1 MELVACKLRAGG
13 IGRPVFL
20 SAVHACLQAIDVKRE
35 LRNYAGD
42 DQYPE
47 AVRSALAEAFEK
59 FQPQLIIYN
68 AGTDIL
74 QGE

>member
-1 MELVACKLRAGG
+1 M
-13 IGRPVFL
+13 
-20 SAVHACLQAIDVKRE
+20 KRE

-42 DQYPE
+42 DQYLA
-47 AVRSALAEAFEK
+47 AVRSALAEAFDK

-74 QGE
+74 QGERGCRMGWDQRLAGLHA